1 MTDCLLWQQGDYFIS
16 TDNALLDFDAILRFI
31 SEESYWGKGRTTEV
45 MRRAI
50 DNSTICF
57 GLYHQA
63 ATGPVLVG
71 FSRVISDLTIFAYLS
86 DLFVLPEHRGNGLG
100 KWLIRTICGHPDL
113 RELKNICLI
122 TRTPQFYEPMSFA
135 VLSPADVRQFMMQT
149 KPAFL
154 PPTDI
159 PG

>member
-86 DLFVLPEHRGNGLG
+86 DVFVLPGHRGRGYSKQLVAAVMAHPRLQGLRRFMLG
-100 KWLIRTICGHPDL
+100 TWDAHGLYAQFGFAPFARRTG
-113 RELKNICLI
+113 
-122 TRTPQFYEPMSFA
+122 
-135 VLSPADVRQFMMQT
+135 
-149 KPAFL
+149 
-154 PPTDI
+154 
-159 PG
+159 